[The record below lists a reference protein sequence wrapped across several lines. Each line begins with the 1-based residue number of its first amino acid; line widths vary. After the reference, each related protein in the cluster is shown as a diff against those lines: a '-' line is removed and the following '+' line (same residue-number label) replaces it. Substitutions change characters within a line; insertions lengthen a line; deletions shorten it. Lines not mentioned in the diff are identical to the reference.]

1 MKVLII
7 HAASAG
13 EVIFSTPLI
22 RAIKTHDARAGIYY
36 VTTSSGTLPLEENA
50 LVSATYDVK
59 QGVLKLYREL
69 QGHSF
74 DMVIDLD
81 RNFLSYILTRL
92 TQGRLLYGPK
102 ASWLTNFVRRKSAES
117 TEQTHLVERYL
128 RVLDSTEISQHQHP
142 LDFTIPYK
150 DEVPLSW
157 LPEPYSKGYVVLC
170 IQAQYA
176 TRRLPVKRMVEL
188 CDRINKPIIILG
200 ETHDQEDGNE
210 IEKFFKR
217 TDKTNQYEEG
227 LQALNKK
234 AEVYNGCGK
243 FNFHQRASLIKQ
255 AQYVFTFDNDCIAIA
270 SAFEKYVFSIWGN
283 TVLQSGRYPY
293 QTGFTIFEKNNLA
306 CRPCSTK
313 GYAHC
318 PLKHFKCMNDIVF
331 DFYLP

>member
-22 RAIKTHDARAGIYY
+22 RAIKTHDADTGIYY
-36 VTTSSGTLPLEENA
+36 VTTSSGKLALEENA

-59 QGVLKLYREL
+59 LGVRKLFREL
-69 QGHSF
+69 QRHSF
-74 DMVIDLD
+74 DMIIDLD
-81 RNFLSYILTRL
+81 RNFLSYVLTRL
-92 TQGRLLYGPK
+92 TRGRLLYGPK
-102 ASWLTNFVRRKSAES
+102 ANWLANFGRRKS

-128 RVLDSTEISQHQHP
+128 RVLDSTNISQHQHP

-157 LPEPYSKGYVVLC
+157 LPEPYSEGYVVLC

-176 TRRLPVKRMVEL
+176 TRKLPVKRMIEL

-200 ETHDQEDGNE
+200 ETHDHEAGEQ
-210 IEKFFKR
+210 IENFFAR
-217 TDKTNQYEEG
+217 TEKANQYEEG
-227 LQALNKK
+227 LIALNKK

-270 SAFEKYVFSIWGN
+270 SAFKKYIFSIWGN
-283 TVLQSGRYPY
+283 TILQSGRYPY
-293 QTGFTIFEKNNLA
+293 QTGFMVFEKNNLP
-306 CRPCSTK
+306 CRPCSAK

-318 PLKHFKCMNDIVF
+318 PLSHFKCMNDIVF